1 MDSDLHVHHRA
12 GAHGAFTV
20 ERGSQNLGTLTY
32 SREGKAITLINTA
45 IQDEIRGQGVGAALV
60 RAAMAFANDTHLDV
74 SVECSWA
81 TEYLRRHPELLEG

>member
-20 ERGSQNLGTLTY
+20 DRGSQNLGTLTY
-32 SREGKAITLINTA
+32 SREGKAITLIDTA

-60 RAAMAFANDTHLDV
+60 QAAITFTGDTHLEV
-74 SVECSWA
+74 KVECPWA
-81 TEYLRRHPELLEG
+81 TEYLQRHPDLLQG